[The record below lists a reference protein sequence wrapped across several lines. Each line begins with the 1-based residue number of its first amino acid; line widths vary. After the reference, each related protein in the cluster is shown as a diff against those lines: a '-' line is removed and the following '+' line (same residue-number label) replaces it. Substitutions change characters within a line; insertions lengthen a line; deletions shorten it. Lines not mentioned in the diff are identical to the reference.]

1 MPQLGMPACIPE
13 ERGKWLKKLRQGCAA
28 FVECIAG

>member
-1 MPQLGMPACIPE
+1 MPPVGMPIHTKE
-13 ERGKWLKKLRQGCAA
+13 GKWLKKLRQGCAA